1 MVARRARRHIGRT
14 VPITPYFGRARPLP
28 MRSPRPRRP
37 KTMTTIY
44 TGASVSLD
52 GYISGP
58 GESGFEHLFAWY
70 GNGDVE
76 MQLGGMDVKLT
87 EASARHLTDN
97 IERTGALIVGR
108 KLFDYTN
115 GWRGRHPMGVPVVVL
130 SHSVPE
136 GWARDGAWFVFRDT
150 LESAVETADGLAGD
164 KVVGVNG
171 GTIASQCLDAG
182 LLDEVWVD
190 LVPVILGAGTP
201 YFSSL
206 GAAPHALE
214 GPISIT
220 EGRGVTHLRY
230 RVKR

>member
-1 MVARRARRHIGRT
+1 MGKV
-14 VPITPYFGRARPLP
+14 
-28 MRSPRPRRP
+28 
-37 KTMTTIY
+37 Y
-44 TGASVSLD
+44 TGASMSID

-58 GESGFEHLFAWY
+58 DFSGFEHLFAWY

-76 MQLGGMDVKLT
+76 MRMGGMDLKLT
-87 EASARHLTDN
+87 EASARHLKEN
-97 IERTGALIVGR
+97 LERTGALIVGR
-108 KLFDYTN
+108 KLFDYTK
-115 GWRGRHPMGVPVVVL
+115 GWDGKHPMGVPVVVL
-130 SHSVPE
+130 THSVPVGWERE
-136 GWARDGAWFVFRDT
+136 GEWFTFVDS
-150 LESAVETADGLAGD
+150 LEAAVEAAKRLAGD

-214 GPISIT
+214 GPTSIT
-220 EGRGVTHLRY
+220 EGRDVTHLRY